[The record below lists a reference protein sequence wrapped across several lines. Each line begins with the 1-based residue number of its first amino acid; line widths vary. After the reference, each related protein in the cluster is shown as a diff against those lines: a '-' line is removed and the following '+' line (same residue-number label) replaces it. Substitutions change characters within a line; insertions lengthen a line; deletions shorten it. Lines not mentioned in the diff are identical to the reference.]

1 MSGNPYSTGCGPP
14 CAKDPGCSQHCSIP
28 GCGPECVYNSD
39 CVSAG
44 YICRKEKCVEDPCD
58 PNPCGVGANC
68 ALDASDG
75 FTCKCPSGTIGDG
88 RILCAQASDLLTLLK
103 NSKINLDS
111 STSEEP
117 SIGFKDCGKRLSERE
132 DSLGFSNGQSVSTKQ
147 VILNHT

>member
-1 MSGNPYSTGCGPP
+1 MTLISGFTS
-14 CAKDPGCSQHCSIP
+14 
-28 GCGPECVYNSD
+28 
-39 CVSAG
+39 G
-44 YICRKEKCVEDPCD
+44 YIHYVCQQQQKCVEDPCD

-88 RILCAQASDLLTLLK
+88 RILCAQESDLLSLLK

-132 DSLGFSNGQSVSTKQ
+132 NGLGFSNGQSVSTQQ
-147 VILNHT
+147 VILNHIYVHCKCLQGGSKNGILNVYFCYLTQQLPI